1 MRAVTLPNVSYPL
14 QKGENLSKFP
24 IADNTATMSDWVIV
38 AFAKVQ
44 Q

>member
-24 IADNTATMSDWVIV
+24 IADDSLRAAAYDRLDG
-38 AFAKVQ
+38 
-44 Q
+44 